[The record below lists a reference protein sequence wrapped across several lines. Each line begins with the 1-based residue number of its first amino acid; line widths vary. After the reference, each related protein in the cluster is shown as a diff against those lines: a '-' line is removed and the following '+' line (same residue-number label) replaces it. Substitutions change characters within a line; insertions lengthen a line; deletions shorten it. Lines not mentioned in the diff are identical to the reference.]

1 MDKTILYFQCAS
13 GISGDMT
20 IAALLDLGIEEK
32 RFLEELAKLN
42 LTGYST
48 AIRHTEKNGITGV
61 DFQVLLGQ
69 VEEDGDHHRHDH
81 EHHHHHEHRGLA
93 EIQAMIEDSSLSQRV
108 KEMSVAIFQNVA
120 KAEAKI
126 HGKPVEQVH
135 FHEVGA
141 VDSIVDIVGCA
152 LCIDL
157 LGVDAI
163 YASPVHTGTG
173 FVQCQHGW
181 LPVPAPATL
190 ELLKGKPIYSKG
202 IESELVTPTGAA
214 ILATLAVGFGPAPD
228 MVLEAVG
235 YGFGKKELP
244 IPNMLR
250 VLKGKK
256 KPQLNLT

>member
-1 MDKTILYFQCAS
+1 
-13 GISGDMT
+13 
-20 IAALLDLGIEEK
+20 
-32 RFLEELAKLN
+32 
-42 LTGYST
+42 
-48 AIRHTEKNGITGV
+48 
-61 DFQVLLGQ
+61 
-69 VEEDGDHHRHDH
+69 
-81 EHHHHHEHRGLA
+81 
-93 EIQAMIEDSSLSQRV
+93 MIENSTVSQRT
-108 KEMSVAIFQNVA
+108 KELSIAIFQNVA

-152 LCIDL
+152 ICIDL
-157 LGVDAI
+157 LGVDEI

-202 IESELVTPTGAA
+202 IEHELVTPTGAA
-214 ILATLAVGFGPAPD
+214 ILATLAADFGPVPD
-228 MVLEAVG
+228 MVLEGVG
-235 YGFGKKELP
+235 YGFGKTELP
-244 IPNMLR
+244 IKNMLR

-256 KPQLNLT
+256 KPQLKLT

>member
-1 MDKTILYFQCAS
+1 MDKTILYFQCSS

-20 IAALLDLGIEEK
+20 VAALLDLGIDEK
-32 RFLEELAKLN
+32 RFLEELAKLH
-42 LTGYST
+42 LEGYST
-48 AIRHTEKNGITGV
+48 VIRHMEKDGITGT
-61 DFQVLLGQ
+61 DFQVLLEQ
-69 VEEDGDHHRHDH
+69 AEEDS
-81 EHHHHHEHRGLA
+81 EHHHHGHRGLA
-93 EIQAMIEDSSLSQRV
+93 EIQAMIENSTVSQRT
-108 KEMSVAIFQNVA
+108 KELSIAIFQNVA

-152 LCIDL
+152 ICIDL
-157 LGVDAI
+157 LGVDEI

-202 IESELVTPTGAA
+202 IEHELVTPTGAA
-214 ILATLAVGFGPAPD
+214 ILVTLAADFGPVPD
-228 MVLEAVG
+228 MVLEGVG
-235 YGFGKKELP
+235 YGFGKTELP
-244 IPNMLR
+244 IKNMLR

-256 KPQLNLT
+256 KPQLKLT

>member
-1 MDKTILYFQCAS
+1 MDKTILYFQCSS

-42 LTGYST
+42 LEGYST
-48 AIRHTEKNGITGV
+48 AIRHMEKDGITGT
-61 DFQVLLGQ
+61 DFHVLLEQ
-69 VEEDGDHHRHDH
+69 VEEDSDHHHD
-81 EHHHHHEHRGLA
+81 HHHHHEHRGLA
-93 EIQAMIEDSSLSQRV
+93 EIQAMIENSSMSQRT
-108 KEMSVAIFQNVA
+108 KELSIAIFQNVA

-126 HGKPVEQVH
+126 HGKPIEQVH

-152 LCIDL
+152 ICIDL
-157 LGVDAI
+157 LGVDEI

-190 ELLKGKPIYSKG
+190 ELLKGKPIYSRG

-214 ILATLAVGFGPAPD
+214 ILATLAADFGPVPD
-228 MVLEAVG
+228 MVLEEVG

-244 IPNMLR
+244 IKNMLR

-256 KPQLNLT
+256 KPQLKLI

>member
-1 MDKTILYFQCAS
+1 MDKTVLYFQCSS

-42 LTGYST
+42 LEGYST
-48 AIRHTEKNGITGV
+48 AIRHMEKDGITGT
-61 DFQVLLGQ
+61 DFQVLLEQ
-69 VEEDGDHHRHDH
+69 VEEASDHHHD
-81 EHHHHHEHRGLA
+81 HHHHHEHRGLT
-93 EIQAMIEDSSLSQRV
+93 EIQAMIENSSMSQRT
-108 KEMSVAIFQNVA
+108 KELSIAIFQNVA

-126 HGKPVEQVH
+126 HGKPIEQVH

-152 LCIDL
+152 ICIDL
-157 LGVDAI
+157 LGVDEI

-214 ILATLAVGFGPAPD
+214 ILATLAADFGPVPD
-228 MVLEAVG
+228 MVLEEVG

-244 IPNMLR
+244 IKNMLR

-256 KPQLNLT
+256 KPQLKLI

>member
-1 MDKTILYFQCAS
+1 MDKTILYFQCSS

-42 LTGYST
+42 LEGYST
-48 AIRHTEKNGITGV
+48 AIRHMEKDGITGT
-61 DFQVLLGQ
+61 DFQVLLEQ
-69 VEEDGDHHRHDH
+69 VEEDSD
-81 EHHHHHEHRGLA
+81 HHHEHRGLA
-93 EIQAMIEDSSLSQRV
+93 EIQAMIENSSMSQRT
-108 KEMSVAIFQNVA
+108 KELSIAIFQNVA

-126 HGKPVEQVH
+126 HGKPIEQVH

-152 LCIDL
+152 ICIDL
-157 LGVDAI
+157 LGVDEI

-190 ELLKGKPIYSKG
+190 ELLKGKPIYSRG

-214 ILATLAVGFGPAPD
+214 ILATLAADFGPVPD
-228 MVLEAVG
+228 MVLEEVG

-244 IPNMLR
+244 IKNMLR

-256 KPQLNLT
+256 KPQLKLI